1 MSFNIRPIPRNQSRL
16 CAFAVPPLSNV
27 QWIALSSSDSLELGT
42 MSRYAQLALVG
53 LMLIS
58 AAVAYAEAPDGYPFK
73 PFDEAMRQAQ
83 DEGKPLFV
91 YFGRYGCGYCEKTNK
106 EAFSDEMVRVRYTD
120 HYALAYVDAEGGE
133 RLRLPSGERITE
145 RELGTRYDAFVTPVF
160 SFMTPEGELVLRLV
174 GVQRIEDL
182 LEADARIQEAL
193 AAMGAS

>member
-1 MSFNIRPIPRNQSRL
+1 
-16 CAFAVPPLSNV
+16 
-27 QWIALSSSDSLELGT
+27 
-42 MSRYAQLALVG
+42 
-53 LMLIS
+53 MLIS
-58 AAVAYAEAPDGYPFK
+58 AAAAYAEAPDGYPFK

-106 EAFSDEMVRVRYTD
+106 EAFSDALVRARYTD

-182 LEADARIQEAL
+182 LEADTRIQEAL
-193 AAMGAS
+193 AAMDAS